1 MSKSKYTD
9 YSDLDRVV
17 IKTLKKIR
25 KSMIKGAYLVDNSRN
40 IELISTAIKLL
51 NRYHN
56 DYYEDELQMFIK
68 AEYKLI
74 KAGGNNLSRVERTII
89 YNNLKDYFSLH
100 KNKFKKCSIADLEY
114 ETAEYITAIH
124 ICEGLR
130 NQSRNLAY
138 LIIQRYGPGWWV

>member
-74 KAGGNNLSRVERTII
+74 KAGDNNLSRVERTII

-114 ETAEYITAIH
+114 EAAEYITAIH

>member
-74 KAGGNNLSRVERTII
+74 KAGDNNLSRVERTII

-114 ETAEYITAIH
+114 EDAEYITAIH